1 MQCKTLWI
9 EVLWIQYT
17 NLSFFFIQ
25 QCQGIVLAT
34 ICGIESEYN
43 WYYQACTKCAGRVKT
58 VAGRLYCGTTKKPI
72 VYIFDNQF
80 VFVVHGVVCGL
91 IYQNCTRHDWC
102 TGIMLP
108 LLKTWT
114 TIVIIVLS
122 FCVHFLFI
130 ISYNNY
136 LRDVKQPNNSS
147 DYPSDFDSF
156 VGKQMLFEVEV
167 SDGNILHNWRNYAVK
182 RTTADEDVINRV
194 AVFHNIK
201 VY

>member
-1 MQCKTLWI
+1 M
-9 EVLWIQYT
+9 
-17 NLSFFFIQ
+17 
-25 QCQGIVLAT
+25 
-34 ICGIESEYN
+34 
-43 WYYQACTKCAGRVKT
+43 
-58 VAGRLYCGTTKKPI
+58 
-72 VYIFDNQF
+72 
-80 VFVVHGVVCGL
+80 
-91 IYQNCTRHDWC
+91 
-102 TGIMLP
+102 
-108 LLKTWT
+108 
-114 TIVIIVLS
+114 
-122 FCVHFLFI
+122 HFLFI